1 MAQTYPV
8 IGKEIKRNQKKKR
21 DENKNGFLSDMRVR
35 ELFQVEHVV

>member
-1 MAQTYPV
+1 MAQTCPV
-8 IGKEIKRNQKKKR
+8 IGKEMKRIQRKKR